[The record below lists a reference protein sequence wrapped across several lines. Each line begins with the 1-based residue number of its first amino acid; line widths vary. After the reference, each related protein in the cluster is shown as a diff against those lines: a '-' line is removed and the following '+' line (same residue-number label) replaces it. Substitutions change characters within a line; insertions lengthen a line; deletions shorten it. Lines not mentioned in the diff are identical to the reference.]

1 MKSLKNDHNFQ
12 LGTNDRKAAYKETA
26 NWEQYLRLN
35 VVKVTKLQKVD
46 EKNIP
51 LEI

>member
-1 MKSLKNDHNFQ
+1 MKSLKNDHSFQ
-12 LGTNDRKAAYKETA
+12 LGTNDRKAAYTETA
-26 NWEQYLRLN
+26 NWEQYLRLK

-46 EKNIP
+46 EKNIS